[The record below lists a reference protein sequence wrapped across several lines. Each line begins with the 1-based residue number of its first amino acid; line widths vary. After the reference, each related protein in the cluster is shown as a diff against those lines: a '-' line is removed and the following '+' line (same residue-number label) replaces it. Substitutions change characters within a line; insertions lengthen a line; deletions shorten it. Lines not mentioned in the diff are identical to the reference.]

1 MFELPEYLV
10 RAFTQLYF
18 RGLSEESYEDFASR
32 WGGLDN
38 AAFHRALSQGQ
49 GEDKALA
56 IFTIGYS
63 GTPQAAEEIAPFLQ
77 DAERMARWAS
87 ALCLGERG
95 DERALPA
102 LETMLLEGLTVEE
115 YRRAYQHEDE
125 QEADVTFWCEV
136 IRPQV
141 PPLLAKWDHPSLIST
156 LREAFKRYWE
166 IELALS
172 HPAGFMVQ
180 YYDQVAYALGQR
192 GALGALT
199 GIDLLP
205 PFHKTAVVYLALG
218 YLDATAGPVSIT
230 GMGVEHVYYE
240 PLRSQVMQVLE
251 ERFGLSEEEREDYV
265 EHFYDNGHD
274 RRNYWFNRHVESTN
288 DEDED
293 EFDDDEEEEEPTTI
307 EPRILCTY
315 QGHQAQVNALAWSP
329 DSRLIVTGSQ
339 DGTVQIWE
347 ALTGEQRIMFR
358 GHTGS
363 VNVVAWSP
371 DGRLVSSAGCDK
383 VIYVWRAETGE
394 IVCAYHGHTALL
406 TRGLAWSPD
415 GSRLASGAW
424 DSTVQVWDA
433 HSGLTLLTY
442 REHHAVVNAVA
453 WSPDGRYLASGSGSP
468 EGLVKLWDARTGETL
483 LTYYE
488 HGAEAGQALKPY
500 WDAPR
505 GVSSVQSLVW
515 LPDGQRI
522 VSAGLRWTCRVWDVT
537 TGQDKTV
544 FEQHTCGPV
553 ARAHG
558 GELLLSPAFGVSGV
572 EVWSA
577 TTGKVMLKYA
587 GSGLSFIETVG
598 WSPDGQYL
606 AAATGY
612 YLPGARRRSAAVKV
626 WAANVR

>member
-32 WGGLDN
+32 WGGLDD

-49 GEDKALA
+49 GDDKALA
-56 IFTIGYS
+56 IFAIGYS
-63 GTPQAAEEIAPFLQ
+63 GTPQAAGEITPFLH

-87 ALCLGERG
+87 ALCLGEQG
-95 DERALPA
+95 DERALPN
-102 LETMLLEGLTVEE
+102 LETMLLEGLTIEE
-115 YRRAYQHEDE
+115 YRRAYQHENE
-125 QEADVTFWCEV
+125 QDAHVTIWCEF

-141 PPLLAKWDHPSLIST
+141 PPLLAKWEHPTLIPI
-156 LREAFKRYWE
+156 LREGFKRYWK

-172 HPAGFMVQ
+172 HPAGFVMQ

-192 GALGALT
+192 GTLGALT

-205 PFHKTAVVYLALG
+205 PFYKTAVVYLALG
-218 YLDATAGPVSIT
+218 YLYPTTGPIT
-230 GMGVEHVYYE
+230 VMGMGVEQVRSE
-240 PLRSQVMQVLE
+240 PLRSQVMQVLV
-251 ERFGLSEEEREDYV
+251 ERFGLPEEEREDCV
-265 EHFYDNGHD
+265 ANFFSNSYD
-274 RRNYWFNRHVESTN
+274 RQRYWMGKPENN
-288 DEDED
+288 DDEEED
-293 EFDDDEEEEEPTTI
+293 EFDEEEEEPVTK
-307 EPRILCTY
+307 EPHILCTY
-315 QGHQAQVNALAWSP
+315 QGHQAQVNALVWSP
-329 DSRLIVTGSQ
+329 DSKLIVTGSQ
-339 DGTVQIWE
+339 DSTAQVWE
-347 ALTGEQRIMFR
+347 ALTGELRMTFR
-358 GHTGS
+358 GHTDS

-371 DGRLVSSAGCDK
+371 DGRLVASAGCDK
-383 VIYVWRAETGE
+383 VVYVWRAETGE
-394 IVCAYHGHTALL
+394 IVCAYYGHTALL
-406 TRGLAWSPD
+406 TRGLTWSPD

-433 HSGLTLLTY
+433 HSGQTLLTY

-468 EGLVKLWDARTGETL
+468 EGLVKLWDAHSGQTL

-488 HGAEAGQALKPY
+488 HGAEAGQVIKPD
-500 WDAPR
+500 WDEPR
-505 GVSSVQSLVW
+505 GVSSVQSLAW

-522 VSAGLRWTCRVWDVT
+522 VSAGLRSTCRIWDVI
-537 TGQDKTV
+537 TGHDSTV
-544 FEQHTCGPV
+544 FDRTDGPV
-553 ARAHG
+553 TVAPD
-558 GELLLSPAFGVSGV
+558 GEWLGSPYGVSAI

-577 TTGKVMLKYA
+577 MTGKVILKYA
-587 GSGLSFIETVG
+587 GHGLSFIETVG

-612 YLPGARRRSAAVKV
+612 YLPGARRRSAAVSV